1 MTRKRARA
9 GGFTLLELIVAL
21 TLLALMASVLFGA
34 LGYAGRSWEGGEAKA
49 ESTAEMR
56 LSHGFLRAQLES
68 QHPMRMRKMPDYPLL
83 FTGTNEELSFAA
95 PLPARITG
103 GGIWLYRVRIVEE
116 NDRGRLVLERM
127 LPDTDAGA
135 FPEFAE
141 ADRSVL
147 AEDVKALRVD
157 YYGYDAG
164 ASRNTSVPTWHERWD
179 DRQRLPI
186 LIRIEVVPRTGGPW
200 PPLVVAPREGL
211 QAGCRQWDI
220 ANERCV
226 GMS

>member
-1 MTRKRARA
+1 MTRQRPRER
-9 GGFTLLELIVAL
+9 GFTLLELIVAL

-34 LGYAGRSWEGGEAKA
+34 LGFAGRSWEGGETKA
-49 ESTAEMR
+49 EATAQMR
-56 LSHGFLRAQLES
+56 LSHGFLRTQLES
-68 QHPMRMRKMPDYPLL
+68 QHPMRMRKMPDFPLL
-83 FTGTNEELSFAA
+83 FTGTNAELRFAA
-95 PLPARITG
+95 PLPARVTG
-103 GGIWLYRVRIVEE
+103 GGVWLYRVRVAEDD
-116 NDRGRLVLERM
+116 DRGRLVLERM

-135 FPEFAE
+135 FPEFDD

-147 AEDVKALRVD
+147 AEGVKELRID

-164 ASRNTSVPTWHERWD
+164 VSRNAATPSWRDRWE

-186 LIRIEVVPRTGGPW
+186 LIRIEVVPRAGASW
-200 PPLVVAPREGL
+200 PPLVVSPRKGL